1 MNRQSLV
8 SNSVSFFDNMSTTGT
23 VTVTTTST
31 TTTVTCSS
39 VTPVATTQSVYAPIA
54 SAGVHSR
61 LNPYG
66 LNLFQP
72 RQAAALLQPND
83 VEATMARLEYE
94 VVFSYRIKR

>member
-1 MNRQSLV
+1 M
-8 SNSVSFFDNMSTTGT
+8 FHFDNMSTTGT

-31 TTTVTCSS
+31 TTTCSS

-54 SAGVHSR
+54 SASIHSR

-66 LNLFQP
+66 LDLFQP

-83 VEATMARLEYE
+83 VEATMARLGYE
-94 VVFSYRIKR
+94 VKFCIPVLL